1 MQPSRLEHLKDFLNT
16 CQGSIWHKVNLHVHA
31 SGQDPDEVV
40 GAAIRMGISLI
51 AITDHNTFRFVKPVQ
66 EAASRR
72 TDADLVVLPGIEIT
86 LEEGAHIIAIF
97 EADFDESKQS
107 HFIGMLKLPVEAS
120 TKDAVKDKTCSEV
133 LTDITDAK
141 GITVVPHPFS
151 SDIGF
156 LDKARKMPTK
166 MTWLESGNIGLIQ
179 IADDKVKFI
188 GFDDDGKWQNRYV
201 LDSAPPS
208 VVSATDYCL
217 APLVKGEAQTPD
229 EIENGAIWLKLGSR
243 SVRGLRQVT
252 CEPRTCISKD
262 PPCDSK
268 TYKLL
273 GLTVEGGFFDGLEIG
288 LSPNFTCIIGE
299 NHSGKTGIF
308 DFISFALGRDMSVLS
323 ISDRE
328 EELDILLRRLNAIL
342 QPNGKVDLYL
352 TRNDCSY
359 CVSRTFIPEYDR
371 KTGKVIGIQ
380 SSPEAL
386 EYDADR
392 DELVPVD
399 IQQIAVLPEIYTQ
412 GHVGVLR
419 RSVRSQLS
427 LIDDLAGL
435 AEHRKDREELREKL
449 RINAEALADLYD
461 QTEEMA
467 GTVGNLKQLKQ
478 ELKDNEKHLEATGNA
493 LWQAS
498 ASLINNV
505 KDQKESVQEGI
516 SDKQKAALKKK
527 WKISRLDFDETTVSS
542 PDLLRS
548 ISSVVEKYNKSV
560 DSVIQQLA
568 DSIKTLEKDCSPLF
582 DQWDKEFAAHK
593 DLVSQTLR
601 KQGFDSPEQLLNKV
615 ENLTGQINR
624 IENEDVPR
632 LRGILN
638 EITALSKVR
647 DTLLGKIKNTSE
659 IIAQTRNSKIAELNQ
674 TVGPDITISLERPDP
689 QGYIEL
695 LKEVCADIASKDR
708 RIQRRDEQ
716 LALVGMLVNPSELV
730 EAILNDGIFKKP
742 DGKST
747 TLVEACDIT
756 QNTQEVLCTIKGESR
771 TLHKLQVF
779 EPEPV
784 PKITVRRE
792 GTDRF
797 ADLMTELSPGE
808 QSSTILALA
817 LMARDVPLII
827 DQPEDELGYGYIVN
841 KIVPKILEA
850 KKERQVIL
858 ISHNANIPVL
868 ADAEFLVKIR
878 NDPIASQSKCTIEES
893 GTFAQE
899 TICDKMLELEGGERA
914 FQVRQYRYAIP
925 RREGIY

>member
-1 MQPSRLEHLKDFLNT
+1 MSLNRLEYLKKFSGT
-16 CQGSIWHKVNLHVHA
+16 CQGADWHRVNLHVHA
-31 SGQDPDEVV
+31 SGQDPDEIVDS
-40 GAAIRMGISLI
+40 ALRAGISLI
-51 AITDHNTFRFVKPVQ
+51 AVTDHNTFRFVKPVQ

-72 TDADLVVLPGIEIT
+72 DGADLVVLPGIEIT

-97 EADFDESKQS
+97 EADFDESEQS

-133 LTDITDAK
+133 LTDITDAR

-156 LDKARKMPTK
+156 LDKARKIPTK
-166 MTWLESGNIGLIQ
+166 MDWLESGNIGLIQ
-179 IADDKVKFI
+179 IHDDKVKFI
-188 GFDDDGKWQNRYV
+188 SFDDDGKWQNRYV
-201 LDSAPPS
+201 LSSSPTS

-217 APLVKGEAQTPD
+217 APVVPGEAHAAA
-229 EIENGAIWLKLGSR
+229 EIENGAIWLKLGNR
-243 SVRGLRQVT
+243 TVRGLRQVT

-262 PPCDSK
+262 SPSDSK
-268 TYKLL
+268 AHKLL
-273 GLTVEGGFFDGLEIG
+273 GLTVEGGFFDGLELG
-288 LSPNFTCIIGE
+288 FSPDFTCIIGE
-299 NHSGKTGIF
+299 NHSGKTAIF
-308 DFISFALGRDMSVLS
+308 DFISFALGRDLSVLS
-323 ISDRE
+323 IADRG

-342 QPNGKVDLYL
+342 QPNGNVDLYL
-352 TRNDCSY
+352 TRNGRSY
-359 CVSRTFIPEYDR
+359 CVSRTFMPEYDR

-380 SSPEAL
+380 SSPEVL
-386 EYDADR
+386 VYDPDK

-399 IQQIAVLPEIYTQ
+399 FQEIAVLPEIYTQ
-412 GHVGVLR
+412 GHVGILR
-419 RSVRSQLS
+419 KSVVSQLS

-435 AEHRKDREELREKL
+435 AGHRKDREELREKL
-449 RINAEALADLYD
+449 SINAEALAGQYE
-461 QTEEMA
+461 QTEGVA
-467 GTVGNLKQLKQ
+467 GTVGSLKQLKQ
-478 ELKDNEKHLEATGNA
+478 DLKDNEKHLEATGNT

-498 ASLINNV
+498 ATLINNV
-505 KDQKESVQEGI
+505 KDRIESMEESI
-516 SDKQKAALKKK
+516 SDKAKAALKKK
-527 WKISRLDFDETTVSS
+527 WEISRLDFDETKVALQ
-542 PDLLRS
+542 DLLRS
-548 ISSVVEKYNKSV
+548 TSGAVDTYNKSI
-560 DSVIQQLA
+560 DSVIQQLE
-568 DSIKTLEKDCSPLF
+568 DSVETLKKDCSRLF
-582 DQWDKEFAAHK
+582 DRWDKEFAAHK

-615 ENLTGQINR
+615 ENLRSEINR
-624 IENEDVPR
+624 IEREVLPR

-638 EITALSKVR
+638 EISTLEKVR
-647 DTLLGKIKNTSE
+647 NTLLGQLKSTSQ

-716 LALVGMLVNPSELV
+716 LALVGRLVKPSELV

-779 EPEPV
+779 EPEPA

-797 ADLMTELSPGE
+797 ADLRTELSPGE

-817 LMARDVPLII
+817 LMARGVPLII

-841 KIVPKILEA
+841 KIVPKILKA
-850 KKERQVIL
+850 KKDRQVIL

>member
-1 MQPSRLEHLKDFLNT
+1 
-16 CQGSIWHKVNLHVHA
+16 
-31 SGQDPDEVV
+31 
-40 GAAIRMGISLI
+40 
-51 AITDHNTFRFVKPVQ
+51 
-66 EAASRR
+66 
-72 TDADLVVLPGIEIT
+72 
-86 LEEGAHIIAIF
+86 
-97 EADFDESKQS
+97 
-107 HFIGMLKLPVEAS
+107 
-120 TKDAVKDKTCSEV
+120 
-133 LTDITDAK
+133 
-141 GITVVPHPFS
+141 
-151 SDIGF
+151 
-156 LDKARKMPTK
+156 
-166 MTWLESGNIGLIQ
+166 
-179 IADDKVKFI
+179 
-188 GFDDDGKWQNRYV
+188 
-201 LDSAPPS
+201 
-208 VVSATDYCL
+208 
-217 APLVKGEAQTPD
+217 
-229 EIENGAIWLKLGSR
+229 
-243 SVRGLRQVT
+243 
-252 CEPRTCISKD
+252 
-262 PPCDSK
+262 
-268 TYKLL
+268 
-273 GLTVEGGFFDGLEIG
+273 
-288 LSPNFTCIIGE
+288 
-299 NHSGKTGIF
+299 
-308 DFISFALGRDMSVLS
+308 
-323 ISDRE
+323 
-328 EELDILLRRLNAIL
+328 
-342 QPNGKVDLYL
+342 
-352 TRNDCSY
+352 
-359 CVSRTFIPEYDR
+359 
-371 KTGKVIGIQ
+371 
-380 SSPEAL
+380 L

-498 ASLINNV
+498 AALINNV

-527 WKISRLDFDETTVSS
+527 WKIIRLDFDETTVSS

-615 ENLTGQINR
+615 ENLRSQINR

-716 LALVGMLVNPSELV
+716 LALVGMLVKPSELV